1 MWSTRLAALLAVLP
15 VYSPAYSQDLAPR
28 AYVITPT
35 GSHAVIFSSS
45 FSSGQVLI
53 DPTAPVEDAKG
64 SFQVPLLGY
73 YQSFDLLG
81 HSSNV
86 AVVLPYARGDFSAT
100 VNGSPV
106 QAYRS
111 GMADVRVRV
120 AVNLSGAPAMNV
132 DEYLKWH
139 EKHLIGVS
147 LTLSIPTGQYDSA
160 RLVNTGVN
168 RWGFKPEIGFT
179 RRWRHWVADWYLG
192 AWFFTANHAYF
203 PGASTRMQNP
213 VGSVEGHLGY
223 YVRPR
228 LWISADANFWAG
240 NRSMI
245 DHVDKRDG
253 QRNSRVGTTVS
264 IPVSRRHA
272 AKFSYSQGAYVTRGG
287 DYRTMTLAWQYS
299 WISPP
304 R

>member
-1 MWSTRLAALLAVLP
+1 MAALLAVF
-15 VYSPAYSQDLAPR
+15 SAYAQDLTPR

-35 GSHAVIFSSS
+35 GSHAVIFASS

-53 DPTAPVEDAKG
+53 DPAAPIEDAKG
-64 SFQVPLLGY
+64 TFQVPLFGY
-73 YQSFDLLG
+73 YQSFQLMG
-81 HSSNV
+81 RSSNV
-86 AVVLPYARGDFSAT
+86 AVVLPYGRGDFSAT
-100 VNGSPV
+100 ANGSLLH
-106 QAYRS
+106 AYRS
-111 GMADVRVRV
+111 GLADVRVRV
-120 AVNLSGAPAMNV
+120 AVNLSGAPAMSL
-132 DEYLKWH
+132 DEYLKWR

-160 RLVNTGVN
+160 RLVNTGAN

-203 PGASTRMQNP
+203 PGDSTRTQNP
-213 VGSVEGHLGY
+213 VGSIEGHLGY

-240 NRSMI
+240 NRSTI

-264 IPVSRRHA
+264 IPVSRGHA
-272 AKFSYSQGAYVTRGG
+272 AKFSYSQGAYVTIGG
-287 DYRTMTLAWQYS
+287 AYRTMTVGWQYS
-299 WISPP
+299 WTSQP